1 MSEEKRFF
9 VVFATRTIEMEA
21 VVYAESREEAEK
33 LVRDGEEVDWEHTS
47 QEDTIWE
54 AQEEVEG

>member
-1 MSEEKRFF
+1 MSEEKRF
-9 VVFATRTIEMEA
+9 VVFATRAIEMEA

-33 LVRDGEEVDWEHTS
+33 LVRDGEVVDWEHTS

-54 AQEEVEG
+54 AQEEPQG

>member
-1 MSEEKRFF
+1 MSEDKRF

-33 LVRDGEEVDWEHTS
+33 LVRDGEAVDWEHTG
-47 QEDTIWE
+47 QEDTIWD
-54 AQEEVEG
+54 AQEEPRG

>member
-1 MSEEKRFF
+1 MSEEKRF

-33 LVRDGEEVDWEHTS
+33 LVRDGAGVDWENTG

-54 AQEEVEG
+54 AQEEPRG

>member
-1 MSEEKRFF
+1 MSEKKPF

-21 VVYAESREEAEK
+21 VVYADSREEAEK
-33 LVRDGEEVDWEHTS
+33 LVRDGEVVDWEHTS

-54 AQEEVEG
+54 AQEEPRG

>member
-1 MSEEKRFF
+1 MTEEKRF

-33 LVRDGEEVDWEHTS
+33 LVRDGEVVDWEHTS

-54 AQEEVEG
+54 THEEPQG

>member
-1 MSEEKRFF
+1 MSEDKRF

-33 LVRDGEEVDWEHTS
+33 LVRDGEAVDWEHTS
-47 QEDTIWE
+47 QEDTIWD
-54 AQEEVEG
+54 AQEEPRG

>member
-1 MSEEKRFF
+1 MSEEKRF

-33 LVRDGEEVDWEHTS
+33 LVRDGEAVDWEHTS
-47 QEDTIWE
+47 QEDTIWD
-54 AQEEVEG
+54 AQEEPRG